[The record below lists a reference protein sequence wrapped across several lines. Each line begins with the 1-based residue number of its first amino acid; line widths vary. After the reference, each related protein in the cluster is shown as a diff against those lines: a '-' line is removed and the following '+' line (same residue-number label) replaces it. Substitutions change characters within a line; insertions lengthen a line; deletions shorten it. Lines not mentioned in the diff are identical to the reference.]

1 MACEE
6 EDIGNGGEFHR
17 AEREMDGG
25 KSQSVNKTKV
35 SYSKVSATKSNS
47 AQSKAPLIIT
57 NEGTKDQN
65 VTAEVALYIQN
76 KQDSRNHHFEHAD
89 LAKLVVDVECKGAH
103 KEPKVVLGQEGK
115 QVAQEGKGVVQG
127 TDIAQKNDDE
137 LQGGTTVSNPM
148 GEESDPGF
156 RSNHES
162 DKQAI
167 EAPVEIR
174 RKTCTSLPCSL
185 EVEVTN
191 TRSRCDTPLHRSKMK
206 GLHDLGEPST
216 HPRRSVRLSEKSSRA
231 RKELLTRG
239 GSLMLSVS
247 DGDFGNCNSRFRK
260 TEFRE
265 EPTKL

>member
-1 MACEE
+1 M
-6 EDIGNGGEFHR
+6 GEGWNDEYSSGMMVSWCSCCASTNDAR
-17 AEREMDGG
+17 PLQLVVMRNSSGVTAYTR
-25 KSQSVNKTKV
+25 SRIV
-35 SYSKVSATKSNS
+35 SYLLLQLQIMERLAGELRLGFL

-57 NEGTKDQN
+57 NEGTKDRN
-65 VTAEVALYIQN
+65 VIAEVALYIQN

-103 KEPKVVLGQEGK
+103 KEPKVVLGERETSGP
-115 QVAQEGKGVVQG
+115 EGKGVVQG

-167 EAPVEIR
+167 EAQVEIR

-216 HPRRSVRLSEKSSRA
+216 HPRRSVRPSEKSSRA
-231 RKELLTRG
+231 RKELLTG
-239 GSLMLSVS
+239 GVH
-247 DGDFGNCNSRFRK
+247 
-260 TEFRE
+260 
-265 EPTKL
+265 